1 MQQQNRSAQYGY
13 QQQYVADMRQQQVR
27 LRNLGNYDYG
37 GDPYFYTAPS
47 YRYSRGGRYYKT
59 NQYGVDLLRQA
70 VNYGYQQGRL
80 AGMADRQDHWAF
92 NYRASYAYRDAKYG
106 YGGFYVDRNDYNV
119 YFREGFRRGY
129 SDGYYSRHRYGS
141 YTNGRGSVLAA
152 VLGAILTFE
161 AIRR

>member
-1 MQQQNRSAQYGY
+1 M
-13 QQQYVADMRQQQVR
+13 
-27 LRNLGNYDYG
+27 
-37 GDPYFYTAPS
+37 
-47 YRYSRGGRYYKT
+47 
-59 NQYGVDLLRQA
+59 
-70 VNYGYQQGRL
+70 
-80 AGMADRQDHWAF
+80 
-92 NYRASYAYRDAKYG
+92 
-106 YGGFYVDRNDYNV
+106 DRNDYNV